1 MFTDDYYF
9 LIPSNTTITSLGR
22 ITLNLKRTAWLP
34 VTVTITKGTD
44 VAEIDT
50 FHNEKNEQPSIVIN
64 ILKPNRQFEVSVI
77 YFNKVIN
84 NITLNTSDEEKN
96 ITIANTKVVDEKR
109 QTIKIPYEIT
119 GFSQKNI
126 TFTYKNKVVN
136 AKSVIS
142 ILASGV
148 GCGDEITLMA
158 EGPDEEE
165 ALKAVSESF
174 KAALQD

>member
-1 MFTDDYYF
+1 MVSEKI
-9 LIPSNTTITSLGR
+9 LVGSALGIHLR
-22 ITLNLKRTAWLP
+22 PAGAMCDAAVKF
-34 VTVTITKGTD
+34 D
-44 VAEIDT
+44 S
-50 FHNEKNEQPSIVIN
+50 H
-64 ILKPNRQFEVSVI
+64 
-77 YFNKVIN
+77 
-84 NITLNTSDEEKN
+84 
-96 ITIANTKVVDEKR
+96 
-109 QTIKIPYEIT
+109 
-119 GFSQKNI
+119 I

-158 EGPDEEE
+158 EGPDEDE